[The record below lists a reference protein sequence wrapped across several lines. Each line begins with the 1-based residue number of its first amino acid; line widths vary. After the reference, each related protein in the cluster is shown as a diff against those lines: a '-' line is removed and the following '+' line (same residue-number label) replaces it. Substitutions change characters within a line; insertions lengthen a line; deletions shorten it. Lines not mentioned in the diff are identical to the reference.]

1 MKIVKKIVFWSLVVF
16 ALIQFVPID
25 RINKPVDHKVNFVD
39 AKETPEKIRT
49 LIKGACYDCHSNETI
64 YPKYSYIAPISWSI
78 KSHVN
83 EGREHLNF
91 SIWQTYNQ
99 DLKASMLTS
108 IIPTLQTKTMPMPG
122 YIVYHKEA
130 ANLSEAERKLLVNYF
145 EEMLKSK
152 TY

>member
-1 MKIVKKIVFWSLVVF
+1 MKTVKTIIFWTLVAF
-16 ALIQFVPID
+16 ALIQFIPVD
-25 RINKPVDHKVNFVD
+25 RTNKPVDSTVNFVT
-39 AKETPEKIRT
+39 AKNVPEKVGK
-49 LIKGACYDCHSNETI
+49 LLKNACYDCHSNETV
-64 YPKYSYIAPISWSI
+64 YPKYAFIAPISWSV

-91 SIWQTYNQ
+91 SIWGTYNKE
-99 DLKASMLTS
+99 LKENMLNKS
-108 IIPTLQTKTMPMPG
+108 VQTIRSKMMPMPG

-130 ANLSEAERKLLVNYF
+130 GLSEAERSLLIRYF